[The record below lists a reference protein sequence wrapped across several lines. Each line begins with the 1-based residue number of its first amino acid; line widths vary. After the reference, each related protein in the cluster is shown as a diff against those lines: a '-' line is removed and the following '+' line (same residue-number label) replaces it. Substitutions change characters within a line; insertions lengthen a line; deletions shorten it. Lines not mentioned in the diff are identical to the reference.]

1 MCPRTY
7 VHKYRAQGRPLQ
19 PQTGDEGNEGNEGN
33 DGRRRERGG
42 TTGDEGNEENGE
54 KRQKNAKAKEK
65 AKAVSEAYALLPNI
79 YVFVGFATKH
89 IYITRLCFFP
99 SA

>member
-1 MCPRTY
+1 MYIST
-7 VHKYRAQGRPLQ
+7 
-19 PQTGDEGNEGNEGN
+19 
-33 DGRRRERGG
+33 GRRGDPYNPQRETRGTKG

-54 KRQKNAKAKEK
+54 KREKNAKTKEK
-65 AKAVSEAYALLPNI
+65 AKAVSEAYAPLPNI

>member
-1 MCPRTY
+1 MYIST
-7 VHKYRAQGRPLQ
+7 
-19 PQTGDEGNEGNEGN
+19 
-33 DGRRRERGG
+33 GRRGDPYNPQRETKETRG
-42 TTGDEGNEENGE
+42 TTGNEENGE
-54 KRQKNAKAKEK
+54 KREKNAKTKEK
-65 AKAVSEAYALLPNI
+65 AKAVSEAYTPLPNI

>member
-19 PQTGDEGNEGNEGN
+19 PPTGD
-33 DGRRRERGG
+33 
-42 TTGDEGNEENGE
+42 EENGE
-54 KRQKNAKAKEK
+54 KREKNAKTKEK
-65 AKAVSEAYALLPNI
+65 AKAVSEACAPLTNI

-99 SA
+99 LRNIYLLGGYAVKHIYITYL